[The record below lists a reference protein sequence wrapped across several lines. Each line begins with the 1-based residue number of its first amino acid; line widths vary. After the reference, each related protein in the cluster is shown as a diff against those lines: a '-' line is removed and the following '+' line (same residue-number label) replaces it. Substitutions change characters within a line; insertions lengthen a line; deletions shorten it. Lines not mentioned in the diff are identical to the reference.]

1 MTAPVP
7 AAARGVAAALILA
20 CGCMPL
26 PPEGGG
32 INVGATSDQWTV
44 RFDPV
49 LGCPSSLV
57 NRALQDAP
65 VTSTSQ
71 PAGEKEAVA
80 AVLAVFRSRP
90 EWFRLRSEI
99 DDFRAVRSETRGW
112 LRYLR
117 FEQTYRGVSVAGA
130 GYEAH
135 VLPNGRVGSL
145 EGRYYPDMNVEVRP
159 VFGADQA
166 EDRARALFQPG
177 APAPGN
183 VTGVQFE
190 LENGFREPRVLTIV
204 PQGRNFV
211 LAWGVVVALDAR
223 ERARVYVD
231 ARDGSVFA
239 RQSIGW
245 TGSR

>member
-1 MTAPVP
+1 MRGIDH
-7 AAARGVAAALILA
+7 ARPG
-20 CGCMPL
+20 
-26 PPEGGG
+26 
-32 INVGATSDQWTV
+32 
-44 RFDPV
+44 
-49 LGCPSSLV
+49 
-57 NRALQDAP
+57 
-65 VTSTSQ
+65 
-71 PAGEKEAVA
+71 
-80 AVLAVFRSRP
+80 
-90 EWFRLRSEI
+90 
-99 DDFRAVRSETRGW
+99 
-112 LRYLR
+112 
-117 FEQTYRGVSVAGA
+117 
-130 GYEAH
+130 
-135 VLPNGRVGSL
+135 
-145 EGRYYPDMNVEVRP
+145 
-159 VFGADQA
+159 
-166 EDRARALFQPG
+166 DRARALFQPG